1 MARRANSER
10 ESEVTTQVTTRKFG
24 TEKKALLVG
33 LALGTVLAAS
43 VALVGGTAREADAA
57 FADKIIFASNR
68 TVGKGVDN
76 PTGDREIF
84 RMNSNGTGA
93 KQLTFNAEHD
103 VEPALS
109 PDGTKI
115 AYMSR
120 GDQTSNPEGDWEIYI
135 MNALDGS
142 NNRNLTDN
150 GAGVDDLVPDFS
162 PDGTRI
168 AYQSRGAQASNAEGD
183 SEVYVM
189 NAQDGTGKKNLS
201 NNYLTIDDYDAD
213 FSPDGT
219 KVAYASH
226 GSQTSNPE
234 GDGEVYVMDAA
245 DGSGQKNLSNDSSF
259 ADDVYPH
266 FSPNGQ
272 RIVYTSRGV
281 QASNPEGDSEVY
293 LMNAQD
299 GSGRTN
305 LSNTGFDVSEDVP
318 LFSPDGTK
326 VAYQSSG
333 AQTSNPEGDPE
344 VYAMSAIDGSGKRNL
359 TNNGINEVGP
369 VFSPDGTKI
378 AYLSRGVQGSNPE
391 GDYEIY
397 RMNTS
402 DGSSKKNLTNNA
414 AEYDE
419 SPEWRR

>member
-1 MARRANSER
+1 VISER
-10 ESEVTTQVTTRKFG
+10 KPEVTTQATTQKIAK
-24 TEKKALLVG
+24 TKKVLLVG
-33 LALGTVLAAS
+33 LAAGVVTAAS
-43 VALVGGTAREADAA
+43 VGLLAGTAQQAGAVSS
-57 FADKIIFASNR
+57 DKIVFVSNR
-68 TVGKGVDN
+68 TTGKGVDN
-76 PTGDREIF
+76 PTGDTEIF
-84 RMNSNGTGA
+84 RMNPNGTGA
-93 KQLTFNAEHD
+93 RQLTFNAEHD
-103 VEPALS
+103 VEPTLS

-120 GDQTSNPEGDWEIYI
+120 GDQTSNPEGDWEIYV
-135 MNALDGS
+135 MNAADGS
-142 NNRNLTDN
+142 GNRNLTDN

-168 AYQSRGAQASNAEGD
+168 AYQSRGAQSSNAEGD

-189 NAQDGTGKKNLS
+189 NATDGNGKKNLS

-213 FSPDGT
+213 FSPDGS
-219 KVAYASH
+219 KVAYASR

-234 GDGEVYVMDAA
+234 GDGEIYVMDAA
-245 DGSGQKNLSNDSSF
+245 DGSGQENLSDDGSY
-259 ADDVYPH
+259 AEDVYPH

-281 QASNPEGDSEVY
+281 QASNPEGEPEIYV
-293 LMNAQD
+293 MNATD
-299 GSGRTN
+299 GTGRTN
-305 LSNTGFDVSEDVP
+305 FSNTGAGVSEDVP

-326 VAYQSSG
+326 VAFQTSG
-333 AQTSNPEGDPE
+333 VQTSNPEGEPE
-344 VYAMSAIDGSGKRNL
+344 VYAMSAIDGSGKKNL
-359 TNNGINEVGP
+359 TNNGTNEIGP
-369 VFSPDGTKI
+369 VFSPDGTQI

-402 DGSSKKNLTNNA
+402 DGSGKKNLTNNA

-419 SPEWRR
+419 SPEWGR